1 MGNRTAL
8 FSRKQPGGVFTIDD
22 LKEHPGDIFFV
33 DSGSGTD
40 GAGYGK
46 DPDSPFDSI
55 DYAVGQCT
63 ANQGD
68 VIYVMPGHAETVT
81 AGSIDLDVQGI
92 SVIGLGIGDDRPTL
106 TFSAVDSD
114 IDVDDCDIHFENFR
128 IVQGINA
135 VVAMF
140 DVNSDDFTLENVE
153 FVEHGTYEAVS
164 FVDLDGGGA
173 NACDNFHMYDCKVVQ
188 RTAGADQ
195 VVDIAQVHDGIEIVG
210 NYMDVDC
217 VNGCIYSASAATDL
231 LIKDNVLHNR
241 QSGDHAV
248 ELSAAA
254 TGHIVGNHLFGD
266 TLGTILDPGSCF
278 CSGNLESDA
287 IDQSAVP
294 TPRTS
299 AGGFADNS
307 ITADSVAS
315 DAVTAFPV
323 EQSIVKSDGAV
334 LNGADDLFTITGGP
348 IMVLEFVGIVTT
360 LIGGAANCQ
369 IIEAVTEPSG
379 DVNLST
385 NVAIDNDAAGTS
397 YTFTDASPA
406 VLTPTT
412 AGGLTSVPSTK
423 WLCPV
428 GTINATCSAAQDGVI
443 AWYMS
448 YKPLSPDS
456 SVSAAA

>member
-188 RTAGADQ
+188 RTA
-195 VVDIAQVHDGIEIVG
+195 
-210 NYMDVDC
+210 
-217 VNGCIYSASAATDL
+217 
-231 LIKDNVLHNR
+231 
-241 QSGDHAV
+241 
-248 ELSAAA
+248 
-254 TGHIVGNHLFGD
+254 
-266 TLGTILDPGSCF
+266 
-278 CSGNLESDA
+278 
-287 IDQSAVP
+287 
-294 TPRTS
+294 
-299 AGGFADNS
+299 
-307 ITADSVAS
+307 VAS
-315 DAVTAFPV
+315 
-323 EQSIVKSDGAV
+323 G
-334 LNGADDLFTITGGP
+334 
-348 IMVLEFVGIVTT
+348 LEVG
-360 LIGGAANCQ
+360 
-369 IIEAVTEPSG
+369 
-379 DVNLST
+379 
-385 NVAIDNDAAGTS
+385 
-397 YTFTDASPA
+397 
-406 VLTPTT
+406 
-412 AGGLTSVPSTK
+412 
-423 WLCPV
+423 
-428 GTINATCSAAQDGVI
+428 
-443 AWYMS
+443 
-448 YKPLSPDS
+448 
-456 SVSAAA
+456 